1 MSRFQAYINN
11 AAALLDNYPGN
22 IPFAAYVRPFF
33 AANKKFGSKDRKI
46 ISSLCYQYFR
56 TQFLFADQ
64 PIASV
69 LLTAHFL
76 CEQHPGLLLEKLQP
90 GWNEQVGL
98 TVEEKL
104 NLLGYRPEQ
113 LFPHTNLLSNGID
126 PTAFA
131 LSLLQQPQL
140 YLRIRPQVLIT
151 TMKKL
156 QRSKLPFQMI
166 GEDVFTLPHQ
176 TDVESHFILNKE
188 VVVQDFHSQQ
198 VLNHLAA
205 NQEQLFGKM
214 VDDKRGLQ
222 AWDCC
227 AASGGKSILL
237 RDRWKGKL
245 ALTVSDIRPSI
256 MLNLHQRFSKAGI
269 KDYQYFIADIS
280 DTKAVLTE
288 QQFQLILCDAPCSGS
303 GTWSRTPEQ
312 LSTFKPASLDAFHQ
326 QQVNIASNVVPH
338 LCENG
343 ILVYITCSVFAQE
356 NEQVVAELVSTKGL
370 TLLHQ
375 EIFQGYR
382 NEADSMFVA
391 YLRK

>member
-11 AAALLDNYPGN
+11 AAALLDEYPGN
-22 IPFAAYVRPFF
+22 LPFAAFARPFF
-33 AANKKFGSKDRKI
+33 AANKKYGSKDRKI
-46 ISSLCYQYFR
+46 ISTLCYQYFR
-56 TQFLFADQ
+56 TQCLFADK

-69 LLTAHFL
+69 LLQAHFL
-76 CEQHPGLLLEKLQP
+76 CEQSASLLLEKLQP
-90 GWNEQVGL
+90 EWNEQVGSAL
-98 TVEEKL
+98 EQKL
-104 NLLGYRPEQ
+104 EILGYRPEQ
-113 LFPHTNLLSNGID
+113 LFPHSSMLSKGID
-126 PTAFA
+126 PKAFA

-140 YLRIRPQVLIT
+140 FLRIRPQVLIT
-151 TMKKL
+151 TQKKL
-156 QRSKLPFQMI
+156 HRSKLPFQLI
-166 GEDVFTLPHQ
+166 GEDAFTLPHQ

-188 VVVQDFHSQQ
+188 VVVQDYHSQQ
-198 VLNHLAA
+198 VLNYLG
-205 NQEQLFGKM
+205 NQQEQLFGGM
-214 VDDKRGLQ
+214 VDDKLGLQ

-237 RDRWKGKL
+237 RDRWKGRL

-256 MLNLHQRFSKAGI
+256 MLNLHQRFKKAGI

-280 DTKAVLTE
+280 DTKAVLTD

-312 LSTFKPASLDAFHQ
+312 LKTFHSDSLELFHQ

-338 LCENG
+338 LCKNG
-343 ILVYITCSVFAQE
+343 ILIYITCSVFAME
-356 NEQVVAELVSTKGL
+356 NERVVDELVGSKGL

-375 EIFQGYR
+375 EIFQGYQHDS
-382 NEADSMFVA
+382 DSMFVA